1 MSRSASPISPVAR
14 IGEWLRDHQQT
25 IRRLQWAVVVF
36 YVLLLVVPALVPMPD
51 RQSHIWSNV
60 VLFAQFIFWGI
71 WWPFVLLSM
80 VLVGRSWCGLFCPEG
95 ALAERQAG
103 SASAGTPGWI
113 KWKGWP
119 FTAFA
124 CTTIYGQMVSVYQ
137 YPAPALVVLG
147 GSTLAA
153 IAVGL
158 RMGRGEA
165 RLVPVSLS
173 CQRRVW
179 PPVKLAPLHY
189 RVDQAA
195 WRGWGS
201 EAGRRAPAVN
211 CAPLVPIRTMRGASA
226 CHMCCSLR
234 RI

>member
-1 MSRSASPISPVAR
+1 MSRSASPNLPVAR
-14 IGEWLRDHQQT
+14 IGEWLREHQQA

-51 RQSHIWSNV
+51 RQSLIWSNE
-60 VLFAQFIFWGI
+60 VLFAQFILWGI

-95 ALAERQAG
+95 ALAEA
-103 SASAGTPGWI
+103 ASRFGLGRATPGWI

-124 CTTIYGQMVSVYQ
+124 CTTIYGQMVSVYP

-158 RMGRGEA
+158 RMGRGK
-165 RLVPVSLS
+165 RVWCRYLCPVSGVFGLLS
-173 CQRRVW
+173 
-179 PPVKLAPLHY
+179 KLAPLHY

-201 EAGRRAPAVN
+201 EAG
-211 CAPLVPIRTMRGASA
+211 CAD
-226 CHMCCSLR
+226 CCSWCTGR
-234 RI
+234 WHGSDGCGSSGG